1 MRKNPISKTEV
12 EKIEYILED
21 IKNGRL
27 ILEHPLQRY
36 SDQWTTEQKSN
47 LIRRAL
53 HDGQFLPILICTQ
66 YDKYGCEDRYLIDGV
81 QRITT
86 FESYIND
93 VFSISRNTIDF
104 EVAYDGVVY
113 ETKDNK
119 GGKFIL
125 KRDRKKNL
133 IPVLDEEGNIQRRTQ
148 VIDIRGLKY
157 SELPPELQEKLKRY
171 LVTVQLKLE
180 CTDEDIQIEILDYN
194 NGTKMNDA
202 QIGKNRLGVEFA
214 RIVIDLS
221 QHSFIKNKC
230 GFTDDNRKKGVID
243 RAINEAL
250 MLVNFGTENW
260 VSSHKDLCRKL
271 SNWLETEHTDRLREM
286 FNDLDN
292 IISEDKEIRD
302 YLTLKEF
309 FVAMANYKHFLD
321 TDYRKECY
329 GMFLRDFVK
338 ELSLIKNIPTGE
350 VDDDGNDVYGSF
362 KTVYMNG
369 TKQKG
374 SIEERLAKMNEMLD
388 IYLEE
393 HCCGMHEEDEE
404 MEDCE
409 ENNELDSFINEFI
422 ATEISHNTEDTA
434 IKAIMQFTQYP
445 TRDFTTD
452 GVMQFK
458 QWLVENKPNNDDLED
473 CILSAYTLRDYLN
486 NAGAADKFSSN
497 DIAILI
503 HYIYTQGEMLDEN
516 VFEEWLEVF
525 DNSNNCEKNGDNQS
539 LLEKETL
546 MTSSFNTYYLNK
558 RKEES
563 LNECEI

>member
-21 IKNGRL
+21 IKNGKL

-36 SDQWTTEQKSN
+36 SDQWSTEQKSN

-86 FESYIND
+86 FESFIND
-93 VFSISRNTIDF
+93 VFAISRNTIDY
-104 EVAYDGVVY
+104 EISYDGVVY
-113 ETKDNK
+113 ETKENK
-119 GGKFIL
+119 SGKFIL
-125 KRDRKKNL
+125 KRDRKTKAL
-133 IPVLDEEGNIQRRTQ
+133 IPVLDENGNIQRRTQ
-148 VIDIRGLKY
+148 SIDIRGLKY

-214 RIVIDLS
+214 RIVIELS

-271 SNWLETEHTDRLREM
+271 SNWLEVEHTDRLKEM
-286 FNDLDN
+286 FDDLDN
-292 IISEDKEIRD
+292 IIAEDKDIRD

-321 TDYRKECY
+321 TEYKKECY
-329 GMFLRDFVK
+329 GMFLSDFIK

-350 VDDDGNDVYGSF
+350 VDDEGNDMYGSL
-362 KTVYMNG
+362 KTVYKTG

-374 SIEERLAKMNEMLD
+374 SIEERLKKMNEIMDLYLVEHCNGMFENEDESEEVEEMENICLENEGEELSAFSMEFANDEVAIRSLMLSTDNPYANFEPKTLKNMVDWYKMLGNKSMLD
-388 IYLEE
+388 DCLFYKSFATTNGISEDDPNMPLYVYAVKYIMDGYDDIDIDEWFLQFDKSVFDEIDSNPNNLPVSNSTIMLKQSGIIKNIKKYLEE
-393 HCCGMHEEDEE
+393 KG
-404 MEDCE
+404 
-409 ENNELDSFINEFI
+409 S
-422 ATEISHNTEDTA
+422 
-434 IKAIMQFTQYP
+434 K
-445 TRDFTTD
+445 
-452 GVMQFK
+452 K
-458 QWLVENKPNNDDLED
+458 
-473 CILSAYTLRDYLN
+473 
-486 NAGAADKFSSN
+486 
-497 DIAILI
+497 
-503 HYIYTQGEMLDEN
+503 
-516 VFEEWLEVF
+516 
-525 DNSNNCEKNGDNQS
+525 
-539 LLEKETL
+539 
-546 MTSSFNTYYLNK
+546 
-558 RKEES
+558 
-563 LNECEI
+563 

>member
-66 YDKYGCEDRYLIDGV
+66 YDEYGCEDRYLIDGV

-86 FESYIND
+86 FESYINN
-93 VFSISRNTIDF
+93 VFAISRNTIDF

-113 ETKDNK
+113 ETKENK
-119 GGKFIL
+119 SGKFIL
-125 KRDRKKNL
+125 KRDREKNL
-133 IPVLDEEGNIQRRTQ
+133 IPVLDNNGNIQRRTQ
-148 VIDIRGLKY
+148 TIDIRGLKY

-214 RIVIDLS
+214 RIVIELS
-221 QHSFIKNKC
+221 KHSFIRNKC

-243 RAINEAL
+243 RAINESL
-250 MLVNFGTENW
+250 MLVNFGVDNW

-271 SNWLETEHTDRLREM
+271 SNWLEVEHTDKLKDM
-286 FNDLDN
+286 FDDLDS
-292 IISEDKEIRD
+292 IIEEDEDVKS

-321 TDYRKECY
+321 TDYKKECY
-329 GMFLRDFVK
+329 GMFLSDFVK

-362 KTVYMNG
+362 KTVYMTG

-388 IYLEE
+388 EYLVER
-393 HCCGMHEEDEE
+393 CDGMREEDEE
-404 MEDCE
+404 VED
-409 ENNELDSFINEFI
+409 NNAVDDFVNEFI
-422 ATEISHNTEDTA
+422 TTEIPHNTEKTA
-434 IKAIMQFTQYP
+434 LKALMQFTKYP
-445 TRDFTTD
+445 TRDFTND
-452 GVMQFK
+452 GIVLFK
-458 QWLVENKPNNDDLED
+458 QWLAENKLNNDDLED

-497 DIAILI
+497 DIAILT
-503 HYIYTQGEMLDEN
+503 HYIYTRGDNLNETS
-516 VFEEWLEVF
+516 FEEWLENF
-525 DNSNNCEKNGDNQS
+525 DNSNDCEKNGDNQS

-546 MTSSFNTYYLNK
+546 MTSSFNTYTNDMEM
-558 RKEES
+558 EE
-563 LNECEI
+563 L

>member
-66 YDKYGCEDRYLIDGV
+66 YDEYGCEDRYLIDGV

-93 VFSISRNTIDF
+93 VFAISRNTIDF

-119 GGKFIL
+119 SGKFIL

-148 VIDIRGLKY
+148 VIDIRGLRY

-214 RIVIDLS
+214 RIVIELS

-230 GFTDDNRKKGVID
+230 GFTDDNRKKGIID
-243 RAINEAL
+243 RAINESL

-292 IISEDKEIRD
+292 IIEEDKEIKD

-321 TDYRKECY
+321 TDYKKECY
-329 GMFLRDFVK
+329 GMFLSSFIK
-338 ELSLIKNIPTGE
+338 ELSLVKNIPTGE

-362 KTVYMNG
+362 KSVYMTG

-374 SIEERLAKMNEMLD
+374 SIEERLTKMNEMLD
-388 IYLEE
+388 AYLEE
-393 HCCGMHEEDEE
+393 HCEGMFEDDEE
-404 MEDCE
+404 VEEQGTDTNEME
-409 ENNELDSFINEFI
+409 NFINEFI
-422 ATEISHNTEDTA
+422 ATEIPHNTADTA
-434 IKAIMQFTQYP
+434 LRAFMQFTKYP
-445 TRDFTTD
+445 TRDFTVD
-452 GVMQFK
+452 GMMQFK
-458 QWLVENKPNNDDLED
+458 RWLMENKPNSEDLDD
-473 CILSAYTLRDYLN
+473 CVLSAYNLRDYLN
-486 NAGAADKFSSN
+486 NAGAADKFSAN
-497 DIAILI
+497 DIAILTY
-503 HYIYTQGEMLDEN
+503 YIYTQGEILNETL
-516 VFEEWLEVF
+516 FEEWLDVYEN
-525 DNSNNCEKNGDNQS
+525 DNNCESNGDNQS

-546 MTSSFNTYYLNK
+546 MASSFATYINNA
-558 RKEES
+558 RKGE
-563 LNECEI
+563 